1 LKKAHPLNRRRF
13 LQKSA
18 GGAAAAMAVPMFVPA
33 SALGWQDKPAA
44 SERIVIG
51 SIGVGDLGRRHHLA
65 NMILPNNRME
75 VAAVCDVDR
84 LHREQAAQLVLEKS
98 GKRVGCY
105 KDFRDVLDRKDID
118 AVFVVTPDHW
128 HAVISVAAM
137 ESGKDVYCEKPLTLT
152 IAESKAMVAAARRY
166 GAVLQTG
173 SQQRS
178 DRRFR
183 HACELVRN
191 GKIGKLE
198 KVTTHIGGI
207 DSGSWQTPTTPPSN
221 LDWNFWLGPAPFV
234 PYAANRC
241 HYQFRWFSDY
251 SGGKMTDWGA
261 HHNDIAQ
268 WGIGADGSGPIR
280 VEGKG
285 TYHENGPHDVP
296 GEFEV
301 TYTYGPQHGDVKL
314 ICHSGGEN
322 GVNFHGAKGHVFV
335 SRGRI
340 ELNLDGK
347 KYTDDRKKIDAGEHV
362 DIFKEF
368 PREQFETKLYE
379 SNHHHNNFLD
389 CVASRKRPICDVEVG
404 HRSVTVCHLGNIAIR
419 LGRPLDW
426 DPVKEEFAN
435 DAAANRYLAKP
446 MRAPWHV

>member
-1 LKKAHPLNRRRF
+1 MKR
-13 LQKSA
+13 SA
-18 GGAAAAMAVPMFVPA
+18 TMAATAMAMPTYVPA
-33 SALGWQDKPAA
+33 SALGRQGQPSAN
-44 SERIVIG
+44 ERIVVG

-65 NMILPNNRME
+65 GMLLGSDRVD
-75 VAAVCDVDR
+75 VAAVCDVDQH
-84 LHREQAAQLVLEKS
+84 HREEAAEMVLKRK

-105 KDFRDVLDRKDID
+105 KDFRELLDHKDID

-128 HAVISVAAM
+128 HALTSIAAI

-152 IAESKAMVAAARRY
+152 IEESKAVVAATRRY

-191 GKIGKLE
+191 GKIGKLAQ
-198 KVTTHIGGI
+198 VTTHIGDI
-207 DSGSWQTPTTPPSN
+207 DSGSWQQPTTPPPN
-221 LDWNFWLGPAPFV
+221 LDWNFWLGPAPYV
-234 PYAANRC
+234 PYTPNRC
-241 HYQFRWFSDY
+241 HYQFRWFLDY

-268 WGIGADGSGPIR
+268 WGIGADGSGPIHI
-280 VEGKG
+280 EGTGKF
-285 TYHENGPHDVP
+285 HENGPHDVP

-301 TYTYGPQHGDVKL
+301 HYKYGPEHGNVEL
-314 ICHSGGEN
+314 ICYSGGEN
-322 GVNFHGAKGHVFV
+322 GVNFIGSDGKVFV

-340 ELNLDGK
+340 ELNLGDK
-347 KYTDDRKKIDAGEHV
+347 TYSDNRKSIEAGEQL

-368 PREQFETKLYE
+368 PPESFSTRLYE
-379 SNHHHNNFLD
+379 SNHHHNNFFD
-389 CVASRKRPICDVEVG
+389 CMASRKRPICDAEIG

-419 LGRPLDW
+419 LGRPLHW
-426 DPVKEEFAN
+426 DPVKEDFVG
-435 DAAANRYLAKP
+435 DAAASRFVSKP
-446 MRAPWHV
+446 MRSPWHV

>member
-1 LKKAHPLNRRRF
+1 
-13 LQKSA
+13 
-18 GGAAAAMAVPMFVPA
+18 VPA
-33 SALGWQDKPAA
+33 SALGREGKPPA

-65 NMILPNNRME
+65 NMLLGSDRVDI
-75 VAAVCDVDR
+75 AAVCDVDQ
-84 LHREQAAQLVLEKS
+84 LHREEAAEMVLKRR

-105 KDFRDVLDRKDID
+105 KDFREVLDHKDID

-128 HAVISVAAM
+128 HALISIAAV
-137 ESGKDVYCEKPLTLT
+137 EAGKDVYCEKPLTLT
-152 IAESKAMVAAARRY
+152 IDESKAVLAAARRY
-166 GAVLQTG
+166 GAVFQTG

-178 DRRFR
+178 ERRFR

-191 GKIGKLE
+191 GKIGKVE
-198 KVTTHIGGI
+198 RVTTHIGDI
-207 DSGSWQTPTTPPSN
+207 DSGSWEQATTPPPN
-221 LDWNFWLGPAPFV
+221 LDWNFWLGPAPYV
-234 PYAANRC
+234 PYTANRC

-268 WGIGADGSGPIR
+268 WGIGADGSGPIQ
-280 VEGKG
+280 VEGTGKF
-285 TYHENGPHDVP
+285 HENGPHDVP

-301 TYTYGPQHGDVKL
+301 HYKYGPQHGNVEL
-314 ICHSGGEN
+314 VCYSGGEN
-322 GVNFHGAKGHVFV
+322 GVNFIGSDGKVFV

-340 ELNLDGK
+340 ELNLGDK
-347 KYTDDRKKIDAGEHV
+347 TYSDDHKKIGAGENL

-368 PREQFETKLYE
+368 PADSFATKLYE
-379 SNHHHNNFLD
+379 SNHHHNNFFD

-419 LGRPLDW
+419 LGRPLKW
-426 DPVKEEFAN
+426 DPVKEDFVDDSVAS
-435 DAAANRYLAKP
+435 RFVAKP
-446 MRAPWHV
+446 MRSPWHV